1 MCGSMYFRSWG
12 VTTLF
17 KQMPVTIHLFWFSLS
32 SKRVPP
38 TAGGARD
45 SCDQKLGKHLI
56 LNRNMKFTLERV
68 MYVIDVVF
76 LLYESTGI
84 YLLLFCFELSLLG
97 NEYGIQNLMF
107 CCMDHHI
114 IK

>member
-1 MCGSMYFRSWG
+1 
-12 VTTLF
+12 
-17 KQMPVTIHLFWFSLS
+17 
-32 SKRVPP
+32 
-38 TAGGARD
+38 
-45 SCDQKLGKHLI
+45 
-56 LNRNMKFTLERV
+56 MKFTLERV

-97 NEYGIQNLMF
+97 NEYGIQSLMF